1 MSQLFR
7 PEVFQAK
14 KNRWTGQIV
23 LVRPFSLQF
32 LTFCAVALAT
42 VLIAFL
48 IFGSYTNKTTVTGQL
63 LPTTG
68 VVRVYSQDMGII
80 ANQHVMNGDFVK
92 KGDILFTLS
101 TSRNDDNGSIQA
113 RLLAEAELKKLSAEQ
128 EIIRKKRVHVAEK
141 TAQENTVHRLLNQMQ
156 HVKNQIV
163 AQEKRVAISEKMLG
177 KQRYLAKVDAISELE
192 KNSYENALLELK
204 AGLATYQ
211 READN
216 LAREINVQQSNLK
229 NLPEQQATEIS
240 QLERTVSVYQQE
252 ILDYQQRSEQTIRA
266 TISGYISSINTE
278 IGQQVDAN
286 KLLMSIVPKES
297 ELLAN
302 LYVPS
307 RAIGFV
313 KPNDKVILR
322 YQAYPYQK
330 FGHAEGHVISI
341 AQTAL
346 GSQEWTNLG
355 NMFTQTA
362 QVNEPVYL
370 IKVKLNNQH
379 IRVYGTEKKLQIGM
393 VLEADILHENKR
405 LYEWILDPLYQVI
418 GKEI

>member
-1 MSQLFR
+1 MTLFR

-355 NMFTQTA
+355 NIFAQTA

-393 VLEADILHENKR
+393 VLEADILHENKK

>member
-156 HVKNQIV
+156 HVKYQIV

-355 NMFTQTA
+355 NIFTQTA

>member
-1 MSQLFR
+1 MTLFR

-14 KNRWTGQIV
+14 KNRWTGKIV

-32 LTFCAVALAT
+32 LTFCAVALSAIL
-42 VLIAFL
+42 VAFL

-68 VVRVYSQDMGII
+68 VVRVYPQDMGII
-80 ANQHVMNGDFVK
+80 VNQHVMNGDFVK
-92 KGDILFTLS
+92 TGDVLFTLS
-101 TSRNDDNGSIQA
+101 TSRNDGNGSIQA
-113 RLLAEAELKKLSAEQ
+113 RLLAEAELKKSLAEQ
-128 EIIRKKRVHVAEK
+128 EVIRQKRVHAADK
-141 TAQENTVHRLLNQMQ
+141 IAQENTVHRLQNQMQ

-216 LAREINVQQSNLK
+216 LAREINVQQRNLK

-266 TISGYISSINTE
+266 TISGYVSSINTE

-302 LYVPS
+302 LYIPS

-346 GSQEWTNLG
+346 GSQE
-355 NMFTQTA
+355 
-362 QVNEPVYL
+362 
-370 IKVKLNNQH
+370 
-379 IRVYGTEKKLQIGM
+379 
-393 VLEADILHENKR
+393 
-405 LYEWILDPLYQVI
+405 
-418 GKEI
+418 

>member
-1 MSQLFR
+1 M
-7 PEVFQAK
+7 
-14 KNRWTGQIV
+14 
-23 LVRPFSLQF
+23 
-32 LTFCAVALAT
+32 
-42 VLIAFL
+42 
-48 IFGSYTNKTTVTGQL
+48 
-63 LPTTG
+63 
-68 VVRVYSQDMGII
+68 
-80 ANQHVMNGDFVK
+80 
-92 KGDILFTLS
+92 
-101 TSRNDDNGSIQA
+101 
-113 RLLAEAELKKLSAEQ
+113 
-128 EIIRKKRVHVAEK
+128 
-141 TAQENTVHRLLNQMQ
+141 
-156 HVKNQIV
+156 
-163 AQEKRVAISEKMLG
+163 
-177 KQRYLAKVDAISELE
+177 
-192 KNSYENALLELK
+192 ELK

-266 TISGYISSINTE
+266 TISGYVSSINTE

-302 LYVPS
+302 LYIPS
-307 RAIGFV
+307 HAIGFV

-355 NMFTQTA
+355 NIFAQTA

-405 LYEWILDPLYQVI
+405 LYEWVLDPLYQVI

>member
-1 MSQLFR
+1 M
-7 PEVFQAK
+7 
-14 KNRWTGQIV
+14 
-23 LVRPFSLQF
+23 RPFSLQF

-355 NMFTQTA
+355 NIFTQTA

-405 LYEWILDPLYQVI
+405 LYEWVLDPLYQVI

>member
-113 RLLAEAELKKLSAEQ
+113 RLLAEAELKKLLAEQ
-128 EIIRKKRVHVAEK
+128 EIIRKKRVHIAEK
-141 TAQENTVHRLLNQMQ
+141 TAQENTIHRLQNQMQ
-156 HVKNQIV
+156 HIKNQIV

-204 AGLATYQ
+204 VGLATYQ

-229 NLPEQQATEIS
+229 NLPEQQETEIS
-240 QLERTVSVYQQE
+240 QLERSVSVYQQE
-252 ILDYQQRSEQTIRA
+252 ILDYQQRSKQTIRA

-355 NMFTQTA
+355 NIFAQTA

-393 VLEADILHENKR
+393 VLEADILHENKK